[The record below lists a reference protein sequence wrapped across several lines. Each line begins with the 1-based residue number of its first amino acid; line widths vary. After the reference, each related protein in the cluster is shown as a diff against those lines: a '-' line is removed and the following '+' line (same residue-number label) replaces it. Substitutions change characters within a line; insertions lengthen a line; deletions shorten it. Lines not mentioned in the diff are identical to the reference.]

1 MYVFVLMVF
10 ILLNIV
16 CDVNYL
22 TRTIIAVFSGRFY
35 QGTYSLNDTSEI
47 YGVCTFQDCDVTLKF
62 MRIARLLRD
71 LDFARY
77 HFYERTGIYR
87 RSQELSIKSLQGC
100 TLTSTDNPVPL
111 FGFYKITTE
120 LVYWDNRSLFLEHKV
135 ITLGDGKIRSIL
147 VSRQHAIGQNGDS
160 TEALLAGL
168 PGSDV
173 KPACPEYIQYWL
185 RMTIIALAYIF
196 WDVNYFLRIAFTIG
210 IGRLFQ
216 KKCGVNDTT
225 TIYGFCTTQDV
236 DIFLRHMNN
245 ARYVRELDFARFHFY
260 DRTGIYA
267 NIKTVDGHAL
277 QGASSIRYRRTIPI
291 FSAYK
296 VETKLVYWEDKTLFI
311 EQKFITLSDGFVRAI
326 VLSRQNLIN
335 VDAQTLF
342 KGIPGNDKKPECPEE
357 IKHWLQAIEVSSAR
371 LRKKD

>member
-35 QGTYSLNDTSEI
+35 QRTYSLNDTSEI

-185 RMTIIALAYIF
+185 RSMEMSSSKNWQTFPKEIIIKVSSESIINAA
-196 WDVNYFLRIAFTIG
+196 R
-210 IGRLFQ
+210 
-216 KKCGVNDTT
+216 VNDTT

-342 KGIPGNDKKPECPEE
+342 IGIPGNDKKPECPEE